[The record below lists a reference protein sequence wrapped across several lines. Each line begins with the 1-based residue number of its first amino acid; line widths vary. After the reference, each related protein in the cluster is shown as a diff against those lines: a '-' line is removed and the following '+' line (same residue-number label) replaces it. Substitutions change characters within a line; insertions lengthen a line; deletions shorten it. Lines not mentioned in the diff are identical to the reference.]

1 MVTKEYRD
9 LLISK
14 LDSEDY
20 YVVSTVVADNKGE
33 VNYILPI
40 NLSLADFQDY
50 WVQMATGLSTE
61 EFEAYNKLPKEEKE
75 QIAKLAKL
83 NNLKRQV
90 EALEKEII

>member
-1 MVTKEYRD
+1 MVNKEYRD

-20 YVVSTVVADNKGE
+20 YIMTTILGNNNGE
-33 VNYILPI
+33 VYYIIPT
-40 NLSLADFQDY
+40 NSSFSDFQDY

-75 QIAKLAKL
+75 RIAKLAKL